1 MYEIRTLG
9 DPVLREQC
17 HDVTQFD
24 GRLRRLAE
32 AMLDVMDEAEGI
44 GLAASQVGVL
54 KRLFVW
60 RHPDTGEPLAF
71 VNPLIIERSNE
82 VQTGS
87 EGCLSVPGFSVEV
100 PRSERVV
107 VEARDLHGNP
117 LEYEA
122 TALLA
127 RIMQHEIDHLDGVL
141 ILDRTSAEER
151 RRVLKERRAAQ
162 ESGDRLAR

>member
-24 GRLRRLAE
+24 GKLRRLAE